1 MIWVGPQIGPMSRWL
16 PDRSSRRFPA
26 RPRPSRVATS
36 LVPVA
41 LGLAAVP
48 TASAH
53 DVAGHGPLTQAHGI
67 GLVGVGVAAVLG
79 AVALKRTGRIAP
91 TVAVYAV
98 LAGLA
103 VTAVGAI
110 VFDGLAPDATFSAT
124 TMPFPRIWY
133 PYLALAIGLAIATA
147 SVVVGYHRWPDRPR
161 YAVFGMLMGVWVS
174 YPYLLGPASDTHPL
188 GYLLVLAAP
197 ALVGYIVWR
206 DAWPTLRTVVRDP
219 VARHFGIGVGLL
231 VGLFFLSMSGYL
243 SFFWEEGVPR
253 ETAVAVLPVNYQLVM
268 WPTLE
273 VALPQVPLFFAV
285 SVGVVTIVGMLS
297 GLVGLNAAV
306 IARHWRLEEAAGMTE
321 GTAGTAAIVGTCTC
335 GCCGP
340 LVAKVAILAAGP
352 SIAAPLYWVFVDS
365 ASPLGVL
372 FIVGSLGLF
381 TASLVYSIGSARRSG
396 PIEPVA
402 AAD

>member
-1 MIWVGPQIGPMSRWL
+1 MIWAGTQIGPMSQRI
-16 PDRSSRRFPA
+16 RPA
-26 RPRPSRVATS
+26 RLHPGRVATR
-36 LVPVA
+36 LVPVG
-41 LGLAAVP
+41 LGLAGVP
-48 TASAH
+48 AASAH

-67 GLVGVGVAAVLG
+67 GLVGVGVAVVLG
-79 AVALKRTGRIAP
+79 AVALKRSGRLAP
-91 TVAVYAV
+91 TAAVYAV

-103 VTAVGAI
+103 VATVGA
-110 VFDGLAPDATFSAT
+110 VLFDGLAPDATFSAT
-124 TMPFPRIWY
+124 TMPFPRTWY
-133 PYLALAIGLAIATA
+133 PYLALAIGLAITTV
-147 SVVVGYHRWPDRPR
+147 SVVVGYARWPDRPR
-161 YAVFGMLMGVWVS
+161 YAVFGMLMGLWVS
-174 YPYLLGPASDTHPL
+174 YPYLLGPPSDTHPM

-206 DAWPTLRTVVRDP
+206 DAWPALRSVVRDP
-219 VARHFGIGVGLL
+219 VARRFGVGVGLL
-231 VGLFFLSMSGYL
+231 VGVFFMSMSGYL
-243 SFFWEEGVPR
+243 SFFWDEAVPR
-253 ETAVAVLPVNYQLVM
+253 ETAVAVLPVNYQLVV

-273 VALPQVPLFFAV
+273 VALPQVPVFFAV

-297 GLVGLNAAV
+297 ALVGLNAAL

-381 TASLVYSIGSARRSG
+381 TASLCYSIGSARRTGPGAVVRSG
-396 PIEPVA
+396 
-402 AAD
+402 